1 VSSNGIDFVIGGKDQ
16 AKPAMASVEQSLSRL
31 EVGTNRLQ
39 TATQG
44 LMAAMGPLLAI
55 YAAVKT
61 AMAAIGGIEG
71 SNAAFD
77 EHAKSVSELEVALKL
92 QGVVVDAEMER
103 LEKYADAMQRATGEN
118 DSAVLAVM
126 KEAAM
131 LGVAA
136 DKLDDMTTAAYG
148 VAEATG
154 KDVSS
159 AMTMMRQATEGNFE
173 AFNKAIPQ
181 LRNMTTDE
189 EKFAAVLELSARG
202 MEAKATWASQVEESG
217 AGASTAIDKLME
229 SVGAILAP
237 FRVLISTG
245 IETAANAL
253 NDFLSPAV
261 EYATELLE
269 NMGPTIEWVK
279 EKIIAG
285 VNGIIAAFTFF
296 EVILTN
302 LDSVWEIAVAQ
313 SELWMLQL
321 VGVIEHALTVAIPEY
336 AAWFGENFVNL
347 IRDGLEL
354 AFTVVTN
361 HVQKII
367 DAFKAVWEFIAS
379 GGTSDVLGQLG
390 EISGRSW
397 LEGFE
402 SSLTDLPSVM
412 GRTISDRETELT
424 ETIGRL
430 GGNLG
435 DEFNKKLA
443 DRMIKAG
450 TGISDELNKDFELK
464 VKKPDAGKAG
474 ASINA
479 MESRLL
485 TRGPGTDPG
494 SIMKRIEDILDKS
507 HSTQKGILK
516 ATNTSATLLWE
527 SVDELTKITTNTDN
541 AAVMVTVP

>member
-1 VSSNGIDFVIGGKDQ
+1 
-16 AKPAMASVEQSLSRL
+16 
-31 EVGTNRLQ
+31 
-39 TATQG
+39 
-44 LMAAMGPLLAI
+44 MAAMGPLLAI

>member
-1 VSSNGIDFVIGGKDQ
+1 MSSNGIDFVIGGKDQ

-541 AAVMVTVP
+541 AAVMVKVP

>member
-541 AAVMVTVP
+541 AAVMVKVP